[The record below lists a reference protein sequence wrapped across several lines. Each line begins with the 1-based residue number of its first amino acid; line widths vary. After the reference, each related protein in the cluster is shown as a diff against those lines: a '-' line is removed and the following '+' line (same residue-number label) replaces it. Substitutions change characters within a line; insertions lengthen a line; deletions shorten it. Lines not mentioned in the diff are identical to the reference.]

1 MEAILA
7 EREERLERL
16 TISSQR
22 GAEAASLL
30 SNPLF
35 QDIID
40 EQTEAVTQA
49 LLALPVGANEDR
61 LALCTVLNVLRR
73 FKSNLEGIK
82 ATGSF
87 DARQLVDLVKD
98 RPDA

>member
-1 MEAILA
+1 MSEQL
-7 EREERLERL
+7 ERLERL
-16 TISSQR
+16 TLSSQR

-35 QDIID
+35 DQIIA
-40 EQTEAVTQA
+40 EQIEATTQA
-49 LLALPVGANEDR
+49 MLSLPIAAHEDR

-73 FKSNLEGIK
+73 FRSNLEQIK

-87 DARQLVDLVKD
+87 DARKLVELTKEK
-98 RPDA
+98 AHA